1 MFCNDLK
8 EKYEEKIVIKGVDAE
23 IMQILLDYTYTSKV
37 LITKENVQKVL
48 EAASLFQVSKCV
60 QLMENGRAK
69 AHNKTN
75 YYELTM
81 CYNCYI

>member
-23 IMQILLDYTYTSKV
+23 IMQVLLDYTYTSKV

-48 EAASLFQVSKCV
+48 EAASLFQVSEEYP
-60 QLMENGRAK
+60 LHMEDASGLWTKFN
-69 AHNKTN
+69 
-75 YYELTM
+75 LLF
-81 CYNCYI
+81 

>member
-8 EKYEEKIVIKGVDAE
+8 EKYEEKIVIKGVDAD

-48 EAASLFQVSKCV
+48 EAASLFQVSECL
-60 QLMENGRAK
+60 QLMENIYRDK
-69 AHNKTN
+69 AHIKIK
-75 YYELTM
+75 L
-81 CYNCYI
+81 